1 MRVHLLDALTHALLQ
16 DAALRVL
23 VLELVEAPERALEA
37 SLQLRVVRLQ
47 AAVVLPA
54 DIATSSPIKIN
65 TS

>member
-1 MRVHLLDALTHALLQ
+1 MRVHLLDALAHALLQ

-54 DIATSSPIKIN
+54 GIATSSPHKD
-65 TS
+65 